1 MQTKCQSNPI
11 YPLVLAVLA
20 AWAAHAG
27 AAEEKTMAVI
37 SVTAKGYAAD
47 PLQTANALEILQPRQ
62 TAGVTG
68 DLFQG
73 EPGLAV
79 HSDGAWGRNPV
90 LRGLKKESIVVL
102 VDGVRVNSAQP
113 LGAIASMLDLGLL
126 EDAEVVKGPTSVLY
140 GSGAMGGVV
149 NLMTPE
155 AAFRQKAGWDGRFS
169 LGAASVDDGLNGT
182 LLGRYGSADHALV
195 LGAAA
200 RNVDDYDSPAGKVAH
215 SGFSSDTLLLKSR
228 HRLGRDTA
236 LALNLQRHADHD
248 VWYPGSARTGGQ
260 PGGAGIPPV
269 LGTVTLHSPE
279 QRRELYEL
287 GLETTLG
294 DGKLTAS
301 VYRQEVFRQIRAYSA
316 NLRRNY
322 VRNDVTFSTHGARLG
337 YLAPAGEQ
345 HLLTVG
351 LEGWVMKG
359 DPERYMDNNPP
370 LFNNNVRN
378 DPFSDGELKSTGLFV
393 QDEVSLGAAKVLV
406 GARYDRITGDAARK
420 GSGPT
425 AQTTGLKH
433 SDNAI
438 SWSLGAIYAMSESFN
453 PYFNLG
459 QAYRAA
465 DMRER
470 FEDSA
475 RGDGYYRVGNPQLQP
490 EKSTT
495 FEVGAKGRKGKTEYR
510 LAAFHTTVKDY
521 IAGRITGAN
530 HPGTGLP
537 IKLTENL
544 DKVVTYG
551 AEGGGSRPLGHYLL
565 DASFTWLR
573 GDNKQDDEPLYQMPA
588 PELRVG
594 LGQPADSGLRWRA
607 QLRGVA
613 KQDRVARLFSNDTE
627 NATSGFATLDL
638 FLGWGFGKV
647 GALTRLDLDASL
659 TNLLD
664 KGYHEHL
671 AEGVSGREIQ
681 APGRGLRLTL
691 KGRF

>member
-1 MQTKCQSNPI
+1 MPSRSLT
-11 YPLVLAVLA
+11 PLALALLA
-20 AWAAHAG
+20 AMAAMNVHA
-27 AAEEKTMAVI
+27 AVENTLSTV

-47 PLQTANALEILQPRQ
+47 PLQTASALEVLQPRQ
-62 TAGVTG
+62 AAGVTG

-73 EPGLAV
+73 KPGLAV

-90 LRGLKKESIVVL
+90 LRGLKKESVVLL

-113 LGAIASMLDLGLL
+113 QGAIASMLDLGLL

-155 AAFRQKAGWDGRFS
+155 AAFRRVAGWDGRFS
-169 LGAASVDDGLNGT
+169 LGAASVDDGLNGA

-200 RNVDDYDSPAGKVAH
+200 RNVDDYDSPAGKVAN

-269 LGTVTLHSPE
+269 LGTVTIHSPE
-279 QRRELYEL
+279 QRRELYEI
-287 GLETTLG
+287 GLETALG
-294 DGKLTAS
+294 DGKLTGS

-322 VRNDVTFSTHGARLG
+322 VRNDVTFSTDGARLG
-337 YLAPAGEQ
+337 YLVPAGER

-393 QDEVSLGAAKVLV
+393 QDEVSLGPTRVLA
-406 GARYDRITGDAARK
+406 GARYDRVTGDAAQK
-420 GSGPT
+420 GSGPA

-438 SWSLGAIYAMSESFN
+438 SWSLGAIHAISENFN
-453 PYFNLG
+453 PYFNIG

-475 RGDGYYRVGNPQLQP
+475 RGDGFFVIGNPQLEP
-490 EKSTT
+490 EFSTS
-495 FEVGAKGRKGKTEYR
+495 FELGAKGRAGGAEYR
-510 LAAFHTTVKDY
+510 AAVFHTTVKDY
-521 IAGRITGAN
+521 IAGRITGTN
-530 HPGTGLP
+530 HAGTGLP
-537 IKLTENL
+537 IKRTENL
-544 DKVVTYG
+544 DKVVIYG
-551 AEGGGSRPLGHYLL
+551 LEGGGSRPLGDYVL

-573 GDNKQDDEPLYQMPA
+573 GENKQDDEPLHQMPA

-594 LGQPADSGLRWRA
+594 LGQPAVTGLRWRA
-607 QLRGVA
+607 QVRGVA
-613 KQDRVARLFSNDTE
+613 RQERIATVFSNGTE
-627 NATSGFATLDL
+627 NATPGFATADL
-638 FLGWGFGKV
+638 FLGWGFGKA
-647 GALTRLDLDASL
+647 GALDALDVDLAL

-681 APGRGLRLTL
+681 APGRGLSLTL